1 MPLLNIIFRFNC
13 CASLS
18 VFCCF
23 TNKVAFKR
31 VHVSVARCAIKSR
44 TGAPFDGRARL
55 VFVVR
60 AGAPFGAPFYTC
72 ARVWRYFFYAGYY
85 AENMYNFEA
94 NRVSKW
100 CFSLLGVS
108 LVNNFQKM
116 ALFDTRLFIGHQN
129 SEKNCSHLSTFF
141 HFLSMEMCF
150 YKCKMLLNTNLST
163 FLPILYAKFNTQKCA
178 RLWRA
183 LVRLFTPVCATFW
196 KIIWQHWSGKW
207 VKLARCSCGLSYF
220 CYVQLNG

>member
-1 MPLLNIIFRFNC
+1 
-13 CASLS
+13 
-18 VFCCF
+18 
-23 TNKVAFKR
+23 
-31 VHVSVARCAIKSR
+31 
-44 TGAPFDGRARL
+44 
-55 VFVVR
+55 
-60 AGAPFGAPFYTC
+60 
-72 ARVWRYFFYAGYY
+72 
-85 AENMYNFEA
+85 MYNFEA

-116 ALFDTRLFIGHQN
+116 ALFDARIFIGRQN
-129 SEKNCSHLSTFF
+129 SEKSCSHVSTFF
-141 HFLSMEMCF
+141 HFFSVEMCF

-196 KIIWQHWSGKW
+196 KIIWQHCRKMQRTTDDSKMFLNWSHRLTTDYRSHGPLRSSLPPDQKILCW
-207 VKLARCSCGLSYF
+207 CSFFFDSAEPSKF
-220 CYVQLNG
+220 SIETHQ